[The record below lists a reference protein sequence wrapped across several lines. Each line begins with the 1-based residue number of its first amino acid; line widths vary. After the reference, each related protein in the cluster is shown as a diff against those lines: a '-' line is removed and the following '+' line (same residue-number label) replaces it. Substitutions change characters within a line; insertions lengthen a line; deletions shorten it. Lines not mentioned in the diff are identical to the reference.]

1 METSGFQLSQF
12 DRPPQIPGNVGV
24 VDTKNIYGAVV
35 DALRSYEAMQ
45 AVQASQV
52 ATQLAAQKAT
62 ADQLA
67 LRDETELRRARALA
81 ERGVVEPEADAR
93 AAKARLFT
101 AAAPYEMG
109 LLQPEAEVRRGKAQ
123 LFTAGLPGELGM
135 VPSRQDTERAKLAA
149 EKVTADI
156 MSEPTL
162 ARQLILSKSMSPAD
176 RSRQIAIR
184 TLEDPNATDFSRR
197 AAAIQL
203 GLEPK
208 AVASGISYQVLTD
221 PNGRTQLV
229 ATDTRN
235 IGAFNLATG
244 VGTGSLTG
252 GPSMAPRTTLLPQ
265 PTGTPAAVAP
275 TAAPAAPAAP
285 VAPAPAAPA
294 PTAAMPLVPT
304 PAPARPVT
312 DATWL
317 GQSAVEKATGQDISQ
332 IKSEW
337 YKKLPAMES
346 SLREMQSKVRQGE
359 KQLDEAEEQVSAFTA
374 GFLGQML
381 RNVGGTPATDLQET
395 LKPVRTNIFTQ
406 ELATMRANSPTGGA
420 VGNVTDTEGAK
431 FEAALGSLDTA
442 QSPAQLRKN
451 IEDVR
456 QARRELVANMQRTID
471 EYRKYLAG
479 YAGTPGGGRTMTR
492 EQELEAAAARYR

>member
-12 DRPPQIPGNVGV
+12 DRAPQVPANFGLL
-24 VDTKNIYGAVV
+24 DTKSIYGSVV
-35 DALRSYEAMQ
+35 DALKTFEAMRTTQ
-45 AVQASQV
+45 QVQATTDAELS
-52 ATQLAAQKAT
+52 LARQKA
-62 ADQLA
+62 D
-67 LRDETELRRARALA
+67 TERRLLQ
-81 ERGVVEPEADAR
+81 PESEAR
-93 AAKARLFT
+93 AAKAQVLT
-101 AAAPYEMG
+101 ASAPYEIG

-221 PNGRTQLV
+221 PSGRTQLV

-285 VAPAPAAPA
+285 VAPAPAAAAPA
-294 PTAAMPLVPT
+294 AAMSLVPT

-337 YKKLPAMES
+337 FKKLPAMEA
-346 SLREMQSKVRQGE
+346 SLREMETKVKEGE
-359 KQLDEAEEQVSAFTA
+359 TALDKAEQQISAFST
-374 GFLGQML
+374 GFLGKML
-381 RNVGGTPATDLQET
+381 RDVGGTPALDLQET

-442 QSPAQLRKN
+442 QSAGQLQEN
-451 IEDVR
+451 IATVR
-456 QARRELVANMQRTID
+456 EARRNLVNNLRQTIA

-479 YAGTPGGGRTMTR
+479 YAGTPGGGGAMTR

>member
-12 DRPPQIPGNVGV
+12 DRAPQVSANFGLL
-24 VDTKNIYGAVV
+24 DTKSIYGSVV
-35 DALRSYEAMQ
+35 DALKTFEAMRTTQ
-45 AVQASQV
+45 QVQ
-52 ATQLAAQKAT
+52 AT
-62 ADQLA
+62 ADAELSLA
-67 LRDETELRRARALA
+67 RQKAETERRLLQ
-81 ERGVVEPEADAR
+81 PESEAR
-93 AAKARLFT
+93 AAKAQVLT
-101 AAAPYEMG
+101 ASAPYEIG
-109 LLQPEAEVRRGKAQ
+109 LLQPEAEARRGKAQ
-123 LFTAGLPGELGM
+123 LFNAGLPGELGM
-135 VPSRQDTERAKLAA
+135 IPRRQETESAKLTA
-149 EKVTADI
+149 ERVGAEI
-156 MSEPTL
+156 MSDPAL
-162 ARQLILSKSMSPAD
+162 ARQLVLAKSMSPAD

-208 AVASGISYQVLTD
+208 AVAPGISYQTLTD
-221 PNGRTQLV
+221 ETGRTRLV

-235 IGAFNLATG
+235 IGAFDIASG
-244 VGTGSLTG
+244 VGTGSLAG
-252 GPSMAPRTTLLPQ
+252 GLTMAPRTTLLPR

-275 TAAPAAPAAP
+275 TAAPAAPAPA
-285 VAPAPAAPA
+285 APAAPA
-294 PTAAMPLVPT
+294 PAAAAPAAAMSLVQT

-337 YKKLPAMES
+337 FKKLPAMEA
-346 SLREMQSKVRQGE
+346 SLREMETKVKEGE
-359 KQLDEAEEQVSAFTA
+359 AALDKAEQQISAFST
-374 GFLGQML
+374 GFLGKML
-381 RNVGGTPATDLQET
+381 RDVGGTPALDLQET

-431 FEAALGSLDTA
+431 FEAALGSLYTA
-442 QSPAQLRKN
+442 QSAGQLQEN
-451 IEDVR
+451 IATVR
-456 QARRELVANMQRTID
+456 EARRNLVNNMRQTIA

-479 YAGTPGGGRTMTR
+479 YAGTPGGGAAMTR

>member
-12 DRPPQIPGNVGV
+12 DRAPQVPTNIGV
-24 VDTKNIYGAVV
+24 VDTKGIYASVV
-35 DALRSYEAMQ
+35 DALKTFEAMRTTQ
-45 AVQASQV
+45 QVQATTD
-52 ATQLAAQKAT
+52 AELALARQKA
-62 ADQLA
+62 
-67 LRDETELRRARALA
+67 ETERRLLQ
-81 ERGVVEPEADAR
+81 PEAEAR
-93 AAKARLFT
+93 AAKAQLLT
-101 AAAPYEMG
+101 ASTPYEIG

-123 LFTAGLPGELGM
+123 LFAAGLPGELGM
-135 VPSRQDTERAKLAA
+135 IPSRQDTERAKLAA

-156 MSEPTL
+156 MSDPAL
-162 ARQLILSKSMSPAD
+162 ARQLVLMKSMSPAE
-176 RSRQIAIR
+176 RSRQSAIKA
-184 TLEDPNATDFSRR
+184 LEDPNSGDIVRR
-197 AAAIQL
+197 AAAVQL
-203 GLEPK
+203 GLEAK
-208 AVASGISYQVLTD
+208 AVAPGISYQVFTD
-221 PNGRTQLV
+221 SNGRTQLV

-275 TAAPAAPAAP
+275 TAAPAAP
-285 VAPAPAAPA
+285 VAPAAAAPA
-294 PTAAMPLVPT
+294 AAMSLVQTPT
-304 PAPARPVT
+304 PARPVT

-337 YKKLPAMES
+337 FKKLPAMEA
-346 SLREMQSKVRQGE
+346 SLREMETKVKEGE
-359 KQLDEAEEQVSAFTA
+359 TALDKAEQQISAFST
-374 GFLGQML
+374 GFLGKML
-381 RNVGGTPATDLQET
+381 RDVGGTPALDLQET

-442 QSPAQLRKN
+442 QSAGQLQEN
-451 IEDVR
+451 IATVR
-456 QARRELVANMQRTID
+456 EARRNLVNNLRQTIA

-479 YAGTPGGGRTMTR
+479 YAGTPGGGGAMTR